1 MAKSKNVKGIVV
13 VASFNAGKKRMK
25 RRKSLLV
32 IILNCGHEQ
41 VRDEKVE
48 QKLFGQAK
56 SVIRWLILN
65 DDDVHVLVTFCLIAI
80 PKEELKILW

>member
-1 MAKSKNVKGIVV
+1 MPLIVFLRAV
-13 VASFNAGKKRMK
+13 YANKDLYLLDDPLSAVDAHVGKH
-25 RRKSLLV
+25 
-32 IILNCGHEQ
+32 IFEQ